1 MSDPADWRE
10 RACELRELADRTA
23 DATRRRRL
31 RELAEKLECLAEEWE
46 PRGRRRR
53 GAEID
58 RA

>member
-10 RACELRELADRTA
+10 RAQELRELAGRSA
-23 DATRRRRL
+23 DPMRQQRL
-31 RELAEKLECLAEEWE
+31 RELAEKLERVAEEWE
-46 PRGRRRR
+46 PRRCRRR